1 MKILI
6 CGAGSIGTRHAKNLI
21 ALKHDV
27 AFYTKREKSPI
38 KNTLC
43 FKKLT
48 DAFAKFKPEI
58 TYITNV
64 TSLHIKTALYAAKKN
79 SAIFI
84 EKPLANKKTNV
95 KKLINIIKKKKI
107 INMVGYMMRFHPAI
121 TIIKKM
127 IIKKELGKIFHFY
140 SEWGEYLPNWHKNE
154 NYKKSYAAKK
164 NLGGGAALT
173 LSHDLDLVFYLFR
186 GIKNATIS
194 KTNIGLNI
202 NAETSANLF
211 IEFKNKISGLVHL
224 DYLQKKKS
232 RYLKIIGTKKIVEF
246 FYDKNYIKIYNYK
259 KNVYKKFKKFKRND
273 MFVLQTKYFLKNY
286 KNKIQCSPN
295 IKGSYE
301 LLKDSGLIK

>member
-21 ALKHDV
+21 ALKHNV
-27 AFYTKREKSPI
+27 AFHTKRKNSPI
-38 KNTLC
+38 KNVLC

-48 DAFAKFKPEI
+48 DAFVKFKPEI
-58 TYITNV
+58 TYIANV

-84 EKPLANKKTNV
+84 EKPLTNKKTNV
-95 KKLINIIKKKKI
+95 KKLVNIIKKKKI

-127 IIKKELGKIFHFY
+127 IIKKEFGKIFHFY

-173 LSHDLDLVFYLFR
+173 LSHDLDLAFYLFG
-186 GIKNATIS
+186 GIKNATIN
-194 KTNIGLNI
+194 KTNVGLKI

-211 IEFKNKISGLVHL
+211 IEFKKKISGLIHV

-232 RYLKIIGTKKIVEF
+232 RYLKIIGTNKIVEF
-246 FYDKNYIKIYNYK
+246 LYDKNYINIYNYK
-259 KNVYKKFKKFKRND
+259 KTFYKKFKSFKRND
-273 MFVLQTKYFLKNY
+273 MFLLQTKYFLKNY
-286 KNKIQCSPN
+286 KNKTQCSPN
-295 IKGSYE
+295 VISSYE
-301 LLKDSGLIK
+301 LLKNSKLIT